1 MKLGHKENDMTAAS
15 SIAATVLPGT
25 VLADLGEVLANVTRV
40 TLVSAVLGGTVLVC
54 VGLIEA
60 TLFRRAA
67 AAVRHRVWG
76 MTLAALLVVPFLSL
90 VAPQCRVPIVPPTV
104 IEVAGSAVWPEGEA
118 SEPTPR
124 PAGNSPSASNAGAAN
139 SLPQI
144 ATEDRAPSRNGVSRS
159 VASWARRLS
168 YESVAL
174 MIWLSGVALLLIR
187 ILVGGLR
194 TSVLLR
200 HAKLL
205 TDRDCR
211 ALVEELRL
219 QLGLRREVRLL
230 EYPDAIVP
238 MTLGVLRPVIL
249 LPESAR
255 AWSEQARRAVLLH
268 ELAHIKRGDVAFQLL
283 GRVACALH
291 WFQPLAWWGL
301 YRLRVEREH
310 ACDDVVLQAGERAS
324 DYAEQLLAVARR
336 CRRPNG
342 LALAVEMTRGASL
355 EQRVRVLFDAARSHL
370 PLSRRWAVAL
380 LVLMMVLA
388 GGAAVFRPVKW
399 QEQHAGLE
407 KGPLK
412 ERVRVIDAKGRPVRG
427 AKLID
432 MGFGTTA
439 GAEYNW
445 PNAWPKDF
453 ETDAAG
459 VVVISVPDVSGVSQ
473 HGGIRHLDFSVTHP
487 NHPIKRVIH
496 PLPENDR
503 PLTYG
508 PVTLEDPLKVR
519 IRASRTGGGGPV
531 TTDLFLQASGRTGQ
545 KWTLV
550 DGILRADTL
559 SPTDPDG
566 GRYLRV
572 IHAPAGQPM
581 WFSHLIDLKQQV
593 AEGGTGELNLTLHP
607 GVRVEGKLAD
617 DVPRPVTKGIV
628 SASIVEG
635 VDSPLWNWQDS
646 TRLQADGTFIFASV
660 PRETDLQLIAV
671 CDGWTSRSPT
681 AAEIDEYSQKNGLK
695 GPTPFSEGDGMV
707 AARLYRL
714 TGTVAKPVLP
724 MQRSTSCEVTVI
736 DPLGKPIEGVQV
748 RFVPIEIWSNG
759 SSILGHEWSSL
770 ERLRNKGATKIDWS
784 KLWDQMFK
792 PYTTRT
798 DSKGKGIIRGLIP
811 GRTRFSVELK
821 GHEVVPDLSSVAWES
836 VYREAQVELKAGE
849 TGSATVTMRRKE

>member
-15 SIAATVLPGT
+15 SVVATLLPGT
-25 VLADLGEVLANVTRV
+25 VLGDLGEVLVNVTRV
-40 TLVSAVLGGTVLVC
+40 TLASAVLGGTVLVC

-60 TLFRRAA
+60 TLLRRAA

-76 MTLAALLVVPFLSL
+76 MTLAALLVVPLLSL
-90 VAPQCRVPIVPPTV
+90 VAPQWRMPIVPPTV
-104 IEVAGSAVWPEGEA
+104 IEVAGSAVWPEGEPG
-118 SEPTPR
+118 EPAPR

-139 SLPQI
+139 SLPQL
-144 ATEDRAPSRNGVSRS
+144 ATEDRAPSMIGVSRS
-159 VASWARRLS
+159 VAWARRLS

-174 MIWLSGVALLLIR
+174 LLWLSGVALLLIR

-200 HAKLL
+200 QAKLL

-230 EYPDAIVP
+230 EYPDDIVP

-249 LPESAR
+249 LPQSAR

-310 ACDDVVLQAGERAS
+310 ACDDVVLQGGERAS
-324 DYAEQLLAVARR
+324 DYAEQLLAVARM

-342 LALAVEMTRGASL
+342 LALAVEMTRGGSL

-399 QEQHAGLE
+399 QEQYAGLE

-412 ERVRVIDAKGRPVRG
+412 ERVRITDAKGQPVRG

-432 MGFGTTA
+432 LGFGTTA
-439 GAEYNW
+439 GSGSMW
-445 PNAWPKDF
+445 PKAWPKDF
-453 ETDAAG
+453 ETDADG
-459 VVVISVPDVSGVSQ
+459 VVVISVPDVSGFPRD
-473 HGGIRHLDFSVTHP
+473 GGIRLLYFSVTHP
-487 NHPIKRVIH
+487 NHPIKRVNH
-496 PLPENDR
+496 GLSENEDS
-503 PLTYG
+503 
-508 PVTLEDPLKVR
+508 VTLEDPLKVR
-519 IRASRTGGGGPV
+519 IRSRRAGSAEPV
-531 TTDLFLQASGRTGQ
+531 KADLFLEASGRTHQ
-545 KWTLV
+545 KWALI
-550 DGILRADTL
+550 DGILQADTL
-559 SPTDPDG
+559 SPTDPEG

-572 IHAPAGQPM
+572 IHAPRGRPAS
-581 WFSHLIDLKQQV
+581 FSDLVDLKQHV
-593 AEGGTGELNLTLHP
+593 ADGGTGQLNLTLHQ
-607 GVRVEGKLAD
+607 GVRVEGKLAE
-617 DVPRPVTKGIV
+617 DVPRPVTKGTV

-635 VDSPLWNWQDS
+635 IEQPQWNWADF
-646 TRLQADGTFIFASV
+646 TKLQADGAFMFESL
-660 PRETDLQLIAV
+660 PRETNLQLIAV
-671 CDGWTSRSPT
+671 GDGWTSRSPT
-681 AAEIDEYSQKNGLK
+681 AAEIDDYWQKHGVK
-695 GPTPFSEGDGMV
+695 GHPVSAGDGMV

-714 TGTVAKPVLP
+714 TGTVIKPVLAT
-724 MQRSTSCEVTVI
+724 QRTTSCEVTVI
-736 DPLGKPIEGVQV
+736 DPLGKPIDGVNI
-748 RFVPIEIWSNG
+748 RFIPIESWSHG
-759 SSILGHEWSSL
+759 TTILGNERSSL
-770 ERLRNKGATKIDWS
+770 ERLRHKGAAEIEFS
-784 KLWDQMFK
+784 KQWEKMLK
-792 PYTTRT
+792 PYTTTT
-798 DSKGKGIIRGLIP
+798 DSKGKELIRGLIP
-811 GRTRFSVELK
+811 GRARFSVELK
-821 GHEVVPDLSSVAWES
+821 GYEVVPDLSSVAWKP
-836 VYREAQVELKAGE
+836 VYQEAQVELKASE
-849 TGSATVTMRRKE
+849 TAHATVTMRRKE